1 MESPNNSF
9 KNTDEYISL
18 FPKETQALL
27 KQMRATIKEAAP
39 DAEEAIKYQMPTFVL
54 KGINLVHFAAFKNHI
69 GFYPV
74 PTGIEKFKKELC
86 VYKTSKGAV
95 QFPLDRPLPL
105 ALIRKIVKFRVAE
118 NLKKA
123 EEKSRKKK

>member
-1 MESPNNSF
+1 MESVNNSF
-9 KNTDEYISL
+9 KNIDEYISL

-27 KQMRATIKEAAP
+27 RQMRATIKEVAP
-39 DAEEAIKYQMPTFVL
+39 DAEEVIKYQMPTFVL
-54 KGINLVHFAAFKNHI
+54 KGNLVHFAAYKNHL

-74 PTGIEKFKKELC
+74 PTGIEKFKKELSA
-86 VYKTSKGAV
+86 YKTSKGAV
-95 QFPLDRPLPL
+95 QFPLDKPLPL
-105 ALIRKIVKFRVAE
+105 ALIRRIVKFRVAE

>member
-9 KNTDEYISL
+9 KNIDEYISL

-27 KQMRATIKEAAP
+27 RQMRATIKEVAP

-54 KGINLVHFAAFKNHI
+54 KGNLVHFAAYKNHI

-74 PTGIEKFKKELC
+74 PTGIEKFKKEL
-86 VYKTSKGAV
+86 A
-95 QFPLDRPLPL
+95 P
-105 ALIRKIVKFRVAE
+105 
-118 NLKKA
+118 
-123 EEKSRKKK
+123 